1 MNTFKNIVSTGIS
14 LQKKTGTQEAEL
26 CIDDSFSG
34 SFLTVPENVG
44 SLLVA
49 QRAGTGKI
57 ESITCPR
64 SMTHCLVQS
73 FCLRNLIAPKIC
85 ANFALAVSPYT
96 AFMYTKEL
104 FPKVLKPMGSVSRT
118 SFRVSGI
125 SNISHDFS
133 RYSHLLNIEA
143 DHCSFTSDT
152 DTIVLPVAYGITSYT
167 KIALA
172 PRIKT
177 IRLSKCKAVSSAAKV
192 VLDFDNVPGDIT
204 VVVDCNINYLEINFF
219 KYNAC
224 LSIAG
229 KGTVSGG
236 IINCY
241 IQSRVDIADRWR
253 FDFRLNPVY

>member
-1 MNTFKNIVSTGIS
+1 M
-14 LQKKTGTQEAEL
+14 
-26 CIDDSFSG
+26 
-34 SFLTVPENVG
+34 
-44 SLLVA
+44 A

-64 SMTHCLVQS
+64 SMVHCLVQS

-85 ANFALAVSPYT
+85 ANFTLAVAPYT
-96 AFMYTKEL
+96 SFMYTKGL
-104 FPKVLKPMGSVSRT
+104 FPEVLKPMGSVSRT

-133 RYSHLLNIEA
+133 KYSYLLNMKV

-152 DTIVLPVAYGITSYT
+152 DTVVLPVAYGITSYI

-204 VVVDCNINYLEINFF
+204 IVVDCNINYLEINFF

-224 LSIAG
+224 LNIAG